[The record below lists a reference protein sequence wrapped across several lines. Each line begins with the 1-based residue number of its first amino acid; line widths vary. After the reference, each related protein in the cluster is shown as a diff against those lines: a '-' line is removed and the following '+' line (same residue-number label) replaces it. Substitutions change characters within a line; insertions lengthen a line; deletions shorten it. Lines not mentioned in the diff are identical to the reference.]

1 MFDEN
6 PKYSK
11 KIQFSFLKKGLEK
24 GEHGIYAMPEEND
37 VIEKEMKNYG
47 IDVDKYKKDNLL
59 SVYQSPRVS
68 HYPQEDPFDT
78 LLRKISPF
86 NTTVSHRIVGMVDF
100 DMNTKKGMETFLQSE
115 KKSDSIFHS
124 FNGSWMCPYNTSNL
138 PLENRINWIKELI
151 KTHDTV
157 IFTSSKGD
165 GICFDLKQKQKNHL

>member
-1 MFDEN
+1 MFDDNTE
-6 PKYSK
+6 YSK
-11 KIQFSFLKKGLEK
+11 SIQFSFLKKGLEK
-24 GEHGIYAMPEEND
+24 GEPGIYVMPYEKD

-59 SVYQSPRVS
+59 NVYQSPYAV

-78 LLRKISPF
+78 LLRKIFPVD
-86 NTTVSHRIVGMVDF
+86 TTVPHRIVGMIDF
-100 DMNTKKGMETFLQSE
+100 DMSTKKGMETFLQSE

-124 FNGSWMCPYNTSNL
+124 FNGSWMCTYNTSEI
-138 PLENRINWIKELI
+138 PPENRLNWIKELI

-165 GICFDLKQKQKNHL
+165 GICFDLK